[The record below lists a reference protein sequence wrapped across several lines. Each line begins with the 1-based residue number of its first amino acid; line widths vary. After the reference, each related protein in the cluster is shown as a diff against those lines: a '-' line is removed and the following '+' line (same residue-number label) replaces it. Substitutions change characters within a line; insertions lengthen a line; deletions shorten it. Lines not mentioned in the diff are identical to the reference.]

1 MDFHKWILGLLVF
14 GSFSAARAS
23 IIFEPSVGYS
33 VSQMTSANLANVEEK
48 SELKAPLAGLRLGYI
63 SNSRWWLG
71 LDGVYQFSGK
81 RKMTEPAS
89 TAEMDATAATG
100 FVSLGYETRSRF
112 RFWAGYGVYDT
123 LNIKDGVMSGV
134 DATFSGG
141 TSWKAGLGFHLVNHL
156 AFNIEYISHE
166 YKRFKAQ
173 NGTENDLES
182 GGFKSLKSGT
192 ALATLSFPFFW

>member
-1 MDFHKWILGLLVF
+1 MEFHKWLLALLFV
-14 GSFSAARAS
+14 GSISTAHAA
-23 IIFEPSVGYS
+23 IVFEPSVGYS
-33 VSQMTSANLANVEEK
+33 VSQATSTNLTNTEEK
-48 SELKAPLAGLRLGYI
+48 SEIKSPLAGLRLGYI

-71 LDGVYQFSGK
+71 IDGVYHFGGK
-81 RKMTEPAS
+81 RQVTEPAS
-89 TAEMDATAATG
+89 TTELDSTAATG

-123 LNIKDGVMSGV
+123 MTIKNGVMTDV

-141 TSWKAGLGFHLVNHL
+141 TSWKAGFGFHLINHL
-156 AFNIEYISHE
+156 AFNLEYISHE

-173 NGTENDLES
+173 NGSEGDLES
-182 GGFKSLKSGT
+182 GGYKSLKSGT